1 MSRTISK
8 YRHNTPCT
16 IFNSAN
22 IPYDPFSETGRWRKN
37 NLRRYQFR
45 HNKGIPNS
53 DCPIKTI
60 ARRGKFTAMH
70 TVRVYYES
78 TTSLFCMSSE
88 DEINIGN
95 DKEER
100 N

>member
-1 MSRTISK
+1 M
-8 YRHNTPCT
+8 
-16 IFNSAN
+16 
-22 IPYDPFSETGRWRKN
+22 
-37 NLRRYQFR
+37 LRR
-45 HNKGIPNS
+45 NNGKLKS

-60 ARRGKFTAMH
+60 ARRGKFTVMH

-78 TTSLFCMSSE
+78 TTSLFYMSSE

>member
-8 YRHNTPCT
+8 YRYNTPCT
-16 IFNSAN
+16 IFNSC
-22 IPYDPFSETGRWRKN
+22 IPPYDPFSETGRWRTD
-37 NLRRYQFR
+37 NLRYILRR
-45 HNKGIPNS
+45 NNGKLKS